1 MRCHLKVDRHS
12 ETGRGERPTAG
23 SPLCAWG
30 REEQGELG
38 EPPSPGRG
46 VAHLSSR
53 STCPHLPGSCI
64 REDINNLRSDDL
76 RRETVQVQMDLRPER
91 IETRL
96 NLHDAE

>member
-1 MRCHLKVDRHS
+1 V
-12 ETGRGERPTAG
+12 TPTAG

-30 REEQGELG
+30 REDQRELG

-46 VAHLSSR
+46 VAHLNSG
-53 STCPHLPGSCI
+53 STGPHLPGSCI
-64 REDINNLRSDDL
+64 REDINNLRSDL
-76 RRETVQVQMDLRPER
+76 RRETVQVQMDLRLER